1 MLCDVHCSVQEPRAT
16 RGCRALEMPLV
27 TEELNVRFHS
37 SLISSNFTR
46 PLVLFVGFG
55 LWISSVC
62 LVKKLLSSLI
72 YTGTFVVILALDL
85 LRDTGIS
92 IGGTFQGLAWLFR
105 LPLWAADWAVFSH
118 PRNRLSST

>member
-1 MLCDVHCSVQEPRAT
+1 MEMLCDVHCSVQEPRAT

-27 TEELNVRFHS
+27 PEELNVRFHS

-85 LRDTGIS
+85 LRDAGIS
-92 IGGTFQGLAWLFR
+92 IRRDFPRFGLAI
-105 LPLWAADWAVFSH
+105 
-118 PRNRLSST
+118 